1 MTPAATF
8 LSFWNTWGRL
18 LALGLTTGLFLLAEA
33 FPTFPG
39 DQWTLTH
46 LQNIRTDWL
55 TAAANGLS
63 YLGWTPVASAL
74 SLAAIAALGISHRR
88 IETLTALAAAL
99 FILVGIALKE
109 LVDRPRPQV
118 FLGLANTGFDSFPS
132 GHTLFAT
139 ILLGLTIMF
148 VTTWVRDPLR
158 RRTLQGVLALLILAV
173 GLSRVYLELHW
184 PSDVLGGYWYGG
196 VALTELAWLRQ
207 RLTLQ
212 QDSS

>member
-8 LSFWNTWGRL
+8 LSLWNPWGRL

-74 SLAAIAALGISHRR
+74 SLAALAALGISRRR

-158 RRTLQGVLALLILAV
+158 RRTLQGVLALLVLAV